1 MPQGYFV
8 DSANTLTVDPY
19 MLWGMKAGFDNNRN
33 VSFYVEGRNLSDR
46 TYIGSA
52 SIIDVATPKL
62 ALFEPGSG
70 RAVFAGAK
78 FKW

>member
-1 MPQGYFV
+1 MGAAGLFRRQREYADGRSLHAV
-8 DSANTLTVDPY
+8 GDE
-19 MLWGMKAGFDNNRN
+19 GFDNNRN